1 MKQLLENDLLIYK
14 RRQSGHLAHQFVF
27 SDKMLVGDA
36 VACRQCPPFFSNNCE
51 EKVFVVETHTLINM
65 IEYEE
70 YINRAFA
77 GSHKQCCDLILY
89 DGDKIIFVDMTCSDE
104 SLLQAHFLK
113 GDVVQGKRA
122 KCRAQIQ
129 DSIDFLYE
137 VPSIASY
144 IDSKIAK
151 RAILAYRIKDITPF
165 NAIKVEDHLSK
176 SEKAWLSLMQE
187 YEQRDLS
194 IPMEH
199 GFVYQ
204 SVKYPLPY
212 QWGENINTD

>member
-1 MKQLLENDLLIYK
+1 MRQLLENNLLNYK
-14 RRQSGHLAHQFVF
+14 GRQSGHLVHQSVF
-27 SDKMLVGDA
+27 TDKMLIGDA
-36 VACRQCPPFFSNNCE
+36 VACRQCPPFFRRNCD
-51 EKVFVVETHTLINM
+51 EKVLIVDTHTPINM

-89 DGDKIIFVDMTCSDE
+89 DGDKIVFVDMTCSDE
-104 SLLQAHFLK
+104 SLLQAHFRE
-113 GDVVQGKRA
+113 GNIVQGKRA

-129 DSIDFLYE
+129 DSLSFLYE

-144 IDSKIAK
+144 IDAKITK

-165 NAIKVEDHLSK
+165 NEIEVEEHLSK

-199 GFVYQ
+199 GFAYQ
-204 SVKYPLPY
+204 SVKYPIPY
-212 QWGENINTD
+212 RWRKI